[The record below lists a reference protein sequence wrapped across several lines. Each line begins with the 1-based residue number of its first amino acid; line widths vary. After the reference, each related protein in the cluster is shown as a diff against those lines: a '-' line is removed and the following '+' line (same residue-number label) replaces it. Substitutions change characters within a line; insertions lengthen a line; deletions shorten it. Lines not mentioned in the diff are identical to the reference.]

1 MNTEFNL
8 LNKTVSLHRW
18 PLGQKNR
25 SLQAWDS
32 ADQYLIEHVVE
43 HQLLTKDSKILIIN
57 ESFGALSCYF
67 HDYQPFILLDS
78 YVSMQGIEHNLKI
91 NQLATGQNQEQNQKQ
106 NNVTFI
112 PSSKLTTDNAL
123 PQVDL
128 VLIKIPKNN
137 GYLAAILAAL
147 ANQHIDTT
155 IIGAGKTTDIHNST
169 LKLFEQYIG
178 TTTTS
183 LAKKKSRLIFSQLE
197 NKAQQKIKP
206 RTWPLKCEK
215 DDLIITNHPNVFS
228 SESLDIGA
236 RLFIE
241 HLPNCDDKTV
251 VDLGCGNGVIS
262 ATVMKLFAPKQ
273 VKLVD
278 ESFAAVKSAQDTI
291 ENNFAT
297 RASVCEFIVDD
308 CLTKQENNCADVVL
322 CNPPFHQQQAVTDH
336 IAWQMFKDAHR
347 VLRPGGLLCIVGNR
361 NLGYHIKLKRLFGQC
376 EQVASNKKFVI
387 LQSKK
392 EGNT

>member
-1 MNTEFNL
+1 MTKANPFAMNTEFNL

-67 HDYQPFILLDS
+67 HDYQSFILLDS
-78 YVSMQGIEHNLKI
+78 YVSMQGIEHNLKV
-91 NQLATGQNQEQNQKQ
+91 NQLATGQNQQQ

-112 PSSKLTTDNAL
+112 PSSKLTEDNAL

-137 GYLAAILAAL
+137 GYLAAILSTLAAKL
-147 ANQHIDTT
+147 NSNAA
-155 IIGAGKTTDIHNST
+155 IIAAGKTTDIHNST

-183 LAKKKSRLIFSQLE
+183 LAKKKSRLIFSKLE
-197 NKAQQKIKP
+197 KKNLQQIKP
-206 RTWPLKCEK
+206 RTWTAN
-215 DDLIITNHPNVFS
+215 DLIITNHPNVFS
-228 SESLDIGA
+228 GESLDIGA

-241 HLPNCDDKTV
+241 HLPNCNDKTV
-251 VDLGCGNGVIS
+251 IDLGCGNGVIS
-262 ATVMKLFAPKQ
+262 ATVMKLFTPKQ

-297 RASVCEFIVDD
+297 RASICEFIVDD
-308 CLTKQENNCADVVL
+308 CLTKQQNNSADVVL

-361 NLGYHIKLKRLFGQC
+361 NLGYHIKLKKLFGQC

-392 EGNT
+392 RR

>member
-8 LNKTVSLHRW
+8 LDKTVSLHRW

-43 HQLLTKDSKILIIN
+43 HQLLTNDSKILIIN

-67 HDYQPFILLDS
+67 HDYQLFILLDS
-78 YVSMQGIEHNLKI
+78 YVSMQGIEHNLKV
-91 NQLATGQNQEQNQKQ
+91 NKLANKQNREQ

-147 ANQHIDTT
+147 ATNLNVDTT
-155 IIGAGKTTDIHNST
+155 IIAAGKTTDIHNST

-183 LAKKKSRLIFSQLE
+183 LAKKKSRLIFSKLE
-197 NKAQQKIKP
+197 NKAQPLIKP

-228 SESLDIGA
+228 SENLDIGA
-236 RLFIE
+236 RLFID
-241 HLPNCDDKTV
+241 HLPDCNDKTV
-251 VDLGCGNGVIS
+251 IDLGCGNGVIS
-262 ATVMKLFAPKQ
+262 ATVMKLFSPLQ

-278 ESFAAVKSAQDTI
+278 ESFLAVQSAQDTI

-297 RASVCEFIVDD
+297 RASICKFIVDD
-308 CLTKQENNCADVVL
+308 CLTKQEPNSVDVVL